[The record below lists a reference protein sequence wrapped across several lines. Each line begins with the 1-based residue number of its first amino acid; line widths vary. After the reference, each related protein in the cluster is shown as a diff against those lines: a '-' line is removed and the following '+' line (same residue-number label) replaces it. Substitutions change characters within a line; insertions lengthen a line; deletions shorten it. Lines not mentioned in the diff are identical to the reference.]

1 MRRIV
6 RIALLGLLLAVGLS
20 GTALYAAD
28 PAPARPVDVTTVG
41 SLPPLPFAKE
51 SMDLPRFHKE
61 KAEVQRSQQS
71 LPAAEVK
78 AAEEKSEVESIASPV
93 QLAAPT
99 IESIE
104 NARSNGQKWIEVNLT
119 EQKTYAWEGDQPAGE
134 FLISSGLPGTPT
146 VQGVYRMRVRTR
158 SQTMSGG
165 DRAAGTYYSLPN
177 VEWVQYFFEDYSF
190 HGTYW
195 HNNFGNPM
203 SHGCVN
209 MTNEDAE
216 WLFRWSM
223 PEYAEELKWMSAEG
237 DNALL
242 VYIHE

>member
-1 MRRIV
+1 MGILRRIV
-6 RIALLGLLLAVGLS
+6 LFGLVLLVGL
-20 GTALYAAD
+20 GGNVAQAAD
-28 PAPARPVDVTTVG
+28 TAPPRPVDVVPNAV
-41 SLPPLPFAKE
+41 LPPLPFAKA

-61 KAEVQRSQQS
+61 QETVKRSQQA
-71 LPAAEVK
+71 LPEARQEQN
-78 AAEEKSEVESIASPV
+78 ASPV
-93 QLAAPT
+93 PSAAPSLDAL
-99 IESIE
+99 E
-104 NARSNGQKWIEVNLT
+104 ADRAAGKKWIEVNLT
-119 EQKTYAWEGDQPAGE
+119 EQKTYAWEGDQLAGE

-146 VQGVYRMRVRTR
+146 VQGVFRMRVRTR

-223 PEYAEELKWMSAEG
+223 PEYADETNWLRASG
-237 DNALL
+237 DNAVL